1 MGNQK
6 NRRAVEK
13 PLSPRELS
21 AFCAQLAMLVRSG
34 IPAAEAIS
42 IMRGDAGGGPGG
54 ELLAAIGAR
63 LEDRA
68 ALGTALAETG
78 VFPRYFVSMVEIG
91 ETSGRLDEVLDAVG
105 HGIIGEEELLR
116 ALESRSPTTE
126 AVLTGR
132 NPGQKLCELA
142 DYISDMQAV
151 KHPYQKGITARAGI
165 EY

>member
-6 NRRAVEK
+6 NRRAVET

-54 ELLAAIGAR
+54 ELLAAIGER

-68 ALGTALAETG
+68 ALGTALAEAG

-91 ETSGRLDEVLDAVG
+91 ERSGRLDEVLDALCAYYEREESE
-105 HGIIGEEELLR
+105 IGR
-116 ALESRSPTTE
+116 AH
-126 AVLTGR
+126 V
-132 NPGQKLCELA
+132 
-142 DYISDMQAV
+142 
-151 KHPYQKGITARAGI
+151 
-165 EY
+165 